1 MLDAVAREGGF
12 VAAAR
17 SLNLV
22 PSALSY
28 RVRQLEEALDVLLFD
43 RRSRNAQLTP
53 AGEELLREGQR
64 LLVDIDAVANRVK
77 RVATGWEPTFTIA
90 VDSLISRKVVFEL
103 CQAFFALGA
112 PTRVR
117 LRGETLSGT
126 WEALTGGKADLALG
140 GVFETG
146 SVAGIQVRP
155 LGDMPFVFAVAP
167 KHALAKVPEP
177 LADTLITQHRVV
189 AVADSTLLG
198 QGLSVNLFAGQ
209 DVFTVPTMQ
218 AKLDAQLRNLG
229 CGFLPLHLAQPY
241 IVNGKLVAKAVQQRA
256 SRVARTHYAWR
267 SLPRAAQG
275 LALTWWL
282 KALESPRTRKAL
294 IEDQAGGGF

>member
-12 VAAAR
+12 AAAAR
-17 SLNLV
+17 ALNLV

-77 RVATGWEPTFTIA
+77 RVATGWEPTFTVA

-146 SVAGIQVRP
+146 SVAGIQTRP
-155 LGDMPFVFAVAP
+155 LGEMPFVFAVAP
-167 KHALAKVPEP
+167 KHPLAKAPEP
-177 LADTLITQHRVV
+177 LADALITQHRVV
-189 AVADSTLLG
+189 AVADSTLVG

-241 IVNGKLVAKAVQQRA
+241 ITSGKLVAKTVQQRVT
-256 SRVARTHYAWR
+256 RVARTHYAWR
-267 SLPRAAQG
+267 SQPSAAQG
-275 LALTWWL
+275 LALSWWL

-294 IEDQAGGGF
+294 TEDQSGGGF